1 MSSATIKSGVVKS
14 VKFVKEEQNHY
25 GTLYHHEIV
34 IGDDAGIYRSK
45 KRNQQFFNAGEKAD
59 YSVTYNEK
67 LKCNLISPYREERER
82 RNMEAKKHN
91 TEEDIKT
98 SANWTAIDAALDF
111 AINKKIADKKEMSQ
125 ALNVFSEWLHTKNT
139 DNEMKH
145 RQAALKRGIK
155 AMNVAVL
162 EIDTLEKVITTSD
175 KYLKYAVVRPQ
186 EQSEA
191 KS

>member
-82 RNMEAKKHN
+82 RNMEAKKYKDRKSTRLNSSHRSLSRMPS
-91 TEEDIKT
+91 
-98 SANWTAIDAALDF
+98 SA
-111 AINKKIADKKEMSQ
+111 
-125 ALNVFSEWLHTKNT
+125 
-139 DNEMKH
+139 
-145 RQAALKRGIK
+145 
-155 AMNVAVL
+155 
-162 EIDTLEKVITTSD
+162 
-175 KYLKYAVVRPQ
+175 
-186 EQSEA
+186 
-191 KS
+191 